1 VLTEAAYE
9 ELEAEVEAEIQ
20 AAIEFAHE
28 SPVPDPG
35 SAYEGLYG
43 EEVSSHAGGGSVAGD
58 SGETEELTVREVV
71 GSTIGQEMAR
81 DDRVF
86 VQGIDVAGRGG
97 AFNTLQGLEEEF
109 GTERIRNTPISE
121 VAIVGSGLGAAAT
134 GMRPVVEVMYSGFLG
149 VPGDQLLNQVAKM
162 RYMFGGKLDLPLTIR
177 TQNTMGYEAAAQ
189 HSQALHSWMAAI
201 PGLKV
206 VCCSTPADTKGLLT
220 GAIRHDDPVIV
231 FEHSGIYNRSGPV
244 PTQEYVLPIGEAAV
258 EREGEDV
265 TVVAT
270 QVQLW
275 NAMEAA
281 DELETDGVSVE
292 VVSPRTISPL
302 DLDTIVE
309 SVAKT
314 GRCVVADDSPLSFGT
329 QSEIAAR
336 IAEEAFFHLDLPIQ
350 RVGVD
355 DVPIPF
361 SPTLEDEV
369 VPNTDDVEAA
379 IRALL

>member
-1 VLTEAAYE
+1 MATEAT
-9 ELEAEVEAEIQ
+9 
-20 AAIEFAHE
+20 
-28 SPVPDPG
+28 
-35 SAYEGLYG
+35 
-43 EEVSSHAGGGSVAGD
+43 
-58 SGETEELTVREVV
+58 ETEELSVREVV
-71 GSTIGQEMAR
+71 GATIGQEMAR
-81 DDRVF
+81 DERVF

-97 AFNTLQGLEEEF
+97 AFNTLEGLEDEF
-109 GTERIRNTPISE
+109 GEERIRNTPISE

-189 HSQALHSWMAAI
+189 HSQALHNWIAAI
-201 PGLKV
+201 PGIKV

-220 GAIRHDDPVIV
+220 AAIRHDDPVMV
-231 FEHSGIYNRSGPV
+231 FEHSGIYNRSGEV
-244 PTQEYVLPIGEAAV
+244 PTGEYRHPIGEAAV

-275 NAMEAA
+275 NALEAA
-281 DELETDGVSVE
+281 ERLADDGVSVE

-302 DLDTIVE
+302 DIDTIAASVE
-309 SVAKT
+309 KT
-314 GRCVVADDSPLSFGT
+314 GRLVVADDTPLSFGT
-329 QSEIAAR
+329 QSEIGAR
-336 IAEEAFFHLDLPIQ
+336 VAEEAFWYLDAPIQ
-350 RVGVD
+350 RVGVA

-369 VPNTDDVEAA
+369 VPNPDDVVAA
-379 IRALL
+379 IENVT